1 MKIAKTKEKKV
12 AKKNKLK
19 IFALGG
25 LQEIGKNMT
34 AFEYDNEIIVVD
46 CGVAFPQDSMLGI
59 DLVIPDFTYLE
70 KNRDKFK
77 AVFITHGH
85 EDHIGSLPYL
95 LKEFNVPIY
104 GTRLTLGL
112 LENKL
117 REHNLLSKVKLH
129 TVEAGDFTKCG
140 HFSVEYI
147 RVTHSIADCVALAI
161 RTPVGMVVH
170 SGDFKIDYTPIQG
183 ETIDLHRFA
192 ELGSEGVDLFLCEST
207 NVEEKG
213 YTLSERSLGAI
224 FAKIFDDSRHQ
235 RIMVATF
242 SSNIHRIQQIINC
255 AEKHRRKVVIIG
267 RSMENAVST
276 ASELD
281 YLTVPDGIIIEPN
294 EMKNYTDNQLVILTT
309 GSQGEP
315 MAALS
320 RMSTAD
326 HRLIEIKPK
335 DKIIISSSPIPG
347 NEKTISK
354 VINDLM
360 KRGADVIYEGLMDVH
375 VSGHAKQ
382 EEIKLLHALVKPKYL
397 MPIHGEFR
405 HLLAHREMAIE
416 MGMKKENVFV
426 MNIGDVIEMDGK
438 GITRGGHVPSGQVL
452 VDGLGI
458 GDVGNI
464 VLRDRKHLS
473 QDGLMIVVLIMER
486 GNGHIVAGPDIISRG
501 FVYVR
506 ESENL
511 IDEARAKVRQ
521 ALDNCEENNITDWS
535 VIKSIIRDVLKEYL
549 WQKTKRSPMIL
560 PIIMEI

>member
-1 MKIAKTKEKKV
+1 M
-12 AKKNKLK
+12 AKKHKVK
-19 IFALGG
+19 IFGLGG

-46 CGVAFPQDSMLGI
+46 CGVAFPGDNMLGI

-70 KNRDKFK
+70 KKRDKFK
-77 AVFITHGH
+77 AVFLTHGH
-85 EDHIGSLPYL
+85 EDHIGSIPYL

-104 GTRLTLGL
+104 GTKLTLGL

-117 REHNLLSKVKLH
+117 REHNLLDKVKLH
-129 TVEAGDFTKCG
+129 HVDAGDTTQCG
-140 HFSVEYI
+140 SFNIEYI

-161 RTPVGMVVH
+161 RTPAGLIIH

-183 ETIDLHRFA
+183 DTIDLNRFA
-192 ELGSEGVDLFLCEST
+192 ELGNEGVDLFLCEST

-224 FAKIFDDSRHQ
+224 FEKIFDDSKQQ

-255 AEKHRRKVVIIG
+255 ASKHSRKVVIIG

-276 ASELD
+276 ANQLN
-281 YLTVPDGIIIEPN
+281 YLTIPDGLVIEPN
-294 EMKNYTDNQLVILTT
+294 EMKSYTDAQLVIITT

-320 RMSTAD
+320 RMATAD
-326 HRLIEIKPK
+326 HKLVEIKPK
-335 DKIIISSSPIPG
+335 DKIVISSSPIPG

-360 KRGADVIYEGLMDVH
+360 KRGADVIYEGLMEVH

-405 HLLAHREMAIE
+405 HLLAHREMAID
-416 MGMKKENVFV
+416 MGMKKENIFV
-426 MNIGDVIEMDGK
+426 MNIGDVLELSENGAV
-438 GITRGGHVPSGQVL
+438 RNGHVQSGQVL

-473 QDGLMIVVLIMER
+473 QDGLMIVVLIMEKNS
-486 GNGHIVAGPDIISRG
+486 GQIMAGPDIISRG

-511 IDEARAKVRQ
+511 IDEARSKVRQ
-521 ALDNCEENNITDWS
+521 ALDNCEESNVTDWS
-535 VIKSIIRDVLKEYL
+535 VIKSTIRDILKEYL